1 VGTPDDPVGVDLTVD
16 LPDLDDGW
24 EVRVPSAQDLVEGA
38 PSSARAASS
47 VLAVGRDPM
56 VDELLTPH
64 EREAYLVGADDGLG
78 EADAVRAARI
88 LADVD
93 FEAERRLLSRRHAL
107 EDGAQHLLDLEARM
121 AELGRLAEGADV
133 EALLEITDELQAIDA
148 HLQGLVP
155 SRPARLARLRRVKP
169 AEDAT

>member
-1 VGTPDDPVGVDLTVD
+1 
-16 LPDLDDGW
+16 
-24 EVRVPSAQDLVEGA
+24 
-38 PSSARAASS
+38 
-47 VLAVGRDPM
+47 M